1 MAIYKTSRVNSLL
14 SRLQGDLKDLLSN
27 PYPGIDVHH
36 NDADLRKMC
45 LILSP
50 LGGPFVGLRLHFKV
64 TLPLTWPVDPPKIK
78 SSSQLDHPNVFGSYI
93 CSDLLR
99 KFSSINGFLYT
110 RILLTKPQDC
120 MVTSQR
126 IIMEGIR
133 RRLPLE
139 GYSCNCYLFSRP
151 RK

>member
-1 MAIYKTSRVNSLL
+1 MAIYETSNVNSRLL

-64 TLPLTWPVDPPKIK
+64 KLPLTWPVDPPMIE
-78 SSSQLDHPNVFGSYI
+78 SSSQLDHPNVYGSYI

-99 KFSSINGFLYT
+99 KFPALMGFF
-110 RILLTKPQDC
+110 
-120 MVTSQR
+120 V
-126 IIMEGIR
+126 
-133 RRLPLE
+133 
-139 GYSCNCYLFSRP
+139 
-151 RK
+151 